1 MRNLKITTKVTNR
14 DSNSLNQYLKSL
26 SAIVLLTPEE
36 EYELAKKS
44 FNGDEKARL
53 ELVEANLRFV
63 VSVAKHYASSNNP
76 LSDLI
81 NEGNIGLIR
90 AAQKFDPDN
99 INKNGKK
106 IKFISYAVWWVRKII
121 MEHLSNN
128 GRMVRLPAN
137 KIGGLSKLDKKVNEL
152 EQRECRSI
160 DIKEVI
166 EEFGGEISDVNL
178 EFLDVLTTYSMDSL
192 DRQIG
197 DEDGG
202 SALGDLISGEGYDDT
217 DHLVNKLDVKLEVAR
232 LLNTLKD
239 REKRIIEAYYG
250 LDGNL
255 PMTLAEIG
263 AEEGIN
269 VTREMVRQI
278 KEKSLKKLKTKL
290 ENSELREHFNF

>member
-14 DSNSLNQYLKSL
+14 DSDSLNQYLKCL
-26 SAIVLLTPEE
+26 SSIELLTPEE
-36 EYELAKKS
+36 EYVLAKKS
-44 FNGDEKARL
+44 FNGDEDAINM
-53 ELVEANLRFV
+53 LVKSNLRFV
-63 VSVAKHYASSNNP
+63 VSVAKHYASANNP

-99 INKNGKK
+99 KNKKGNK
-106 IKFISYAVWWVRKII
+106 IKFISYAVWWIRKVI

-137 KIGGLSKLDKKVNEL
+137 KINNLSKLDKKVNEL

-166 EEFGGEISDVNL
+166 EEFDGVISNDNL
-178 EFLDVLTTYSMDSL
+178 ELLNVLNTYSMDSL

-197 DEDGG
+197 DDESG
-202 SALGDLISGEGYDDT
+202 SVLGDLISGEGYDET
-217 DHLVNKLDVKLEVAR
+217 DHLVNKLDVKLEVER

-239 REKRIIEAYYG
+239 REKIIMVAYYG
-250 LDGNL
+250 LDGKS

-263 AEEGIN
+263 NLEDIN
-269 VTREMVRQI
+269 VTREMIRQI
-278 KEKSLKKLKTKL
+278 KSKVLIKLKAKL
-290 ENSELREHFNF
+290 KNSELKEHFNF